1 MILAE
6 AREKFRALPKDNFT
20 ELMALHSPPPAL
32 ALVCG
37 AALIAL
43 GMPEDKDWSDIK
55 KRILGDVMEFR
66 SAVLQLEPADIKDQA
81 LRVLPGTPGDAG
93 KHRYEQSFETWCCAK
108 GLVKGRYSPEIS
120 VINC

>member
-1 MILAE
+1 MADDALAE

-66 SAVLQLEPADIKDQA
+66 SAVLQLEPADIKHQA
-81 LRVLPGTPGDAG
+81 LRVLRERLATLESTDMNKVSRLGAALKVWLKAVTPQ
-93 KHRYEQSFETWCCAK
+93 K
-108 GLVKGRYSPEIS
+108 
-120 VINC
+120 